1 MVIIGNSFFLS
12 DKQSVDEFPKYA
24 CGRDGHCSMIISV
37 LRDPR
42 LMPAWTTK
50 ANAWNKAM
58 EQMHAYQ
65 QLFSSENDEPI
76 DNIIPDIE
84 NESEHP
90 LEQNDEPIDNI
101 IPDIENE
108 SEHPL
113 ERSSRTK
120 RFLPIFSTPKRHRP
134 SKEDNMYWL
143 IRMPGK

>member
-90 LEQNDEPIDNI
+90 LE
-101 IPDIENE
+101 
-108 SEHPL
+108 
-113 ERSSRTK
+113 RSSRTK

>member
-1 MVIIGNSFFLS
+1 MVIIGDSFFLA
-12 DKQSVDEFPKYA
+12 DKQSLDEFPKYA

-65 QLFSSENDEPI
+65 QLFSAETEEPT

-84 NESEHP
+84 GEH
-90 LEQNDEPIDNI
+90 
-101 IPDIENE
+101 
-108 SEHPL
+108 STS
-113 ERSSRTK
+113 RSK
-120 RFLPIFSTPKRHRP
+120 RFLPIFSTPKRHRL